1 MTQCTDSKDYTRPA
15 DRYLLPI
22 KAAASYFS
30 IGENKL
36 RQVLRD
42 NPDAKL
48 SITSGNR
55 VLIKR
60 KAFENFLEESG
71 CV

>member
-1 MTQCTDSKDYTRPA
+1 MTQPRSFN
-15 DRYLLPI
+15 DRRLGDKFLMSI
-22 KAAASYFS
+22 RDAATYFS
-30 IGENKL
+30 IGENKI
-36 RQVLRD
+36 RQIVKE

-48 SITSGNR
+48 SVMSGNR

-60 KAFENFLEESG
+60 KAFESFLERCE